1 MNKTLGIF
9 AAATLG
15 LLMAGTASAETLT
28 VYSAGPGALIEKLA
42 AGFKAKTGDDVEV
55 FQATTGKVMARLAA
69 EQSNPVADVVISA
82 SWDTATDFDAQ
93 GLLLDYQSPNA
104 EMVPDFLKSS
114 DYVAQGISALALAWN
129 TTSDVPEP
137 KDWADLADPAYKD
150 MVTMP
155 DPASS
160 GSAYEL
166 VSALVSDPAI
176 GWDLFEKLHDNGM
189 IVPGA
194 NAQALNP
201 VLQGSRAV
209 VFGAVDYQTMGM
221 IEKGETMKVIF
232 PTTGTVIAPRP
243 MMILKSSA
251 HQDAAKAFIDYV
263 LSDEGQAAVA
273 SAFLM
278 PARTDVSA
286 DRPLISDLK
295 LLTVDAGGDR
305 EATLTKFADI
315 FASN

>member
-1 MNKTLGIF
+1 MKKTLGII
-9 AAATLG
+9 AATTLG
-15 LLMAGTASAETLT
+15 LLMAGTASAESLT

-42 AGFKAKTGDDVEV
+42 AGYKAKTGDDIVV

-137 KDWADLADPAYKD
+137 KDWSDLADPAYKD

-166 VSALVSDPAI
+166 VSALVADPNI

-221 IEKGETMKVIF
+221 IAKGESMKVIF

-243 MMILKSSA
+243 MMILKSST

-273 SAFLM
+273 GAFLM